1 MTVGDRIPVVLVR
14 HASTAWT
21 GHRYCGRS
29 DPPLDDAGL
38 AAAERLA
45 RELGPQLAPGT
56 RIVSSPLV
64 RALAT
69 AEAIAVLAG
78 LGPVLVDARWR
89 ESDCGTAEGR
99 TFDELAVLEPALA
112 ARLAAGD
119 VAIDW
124 PGGETARVLSA
135 RVRDA
140 WSALLADPRPA
151 VIVSHAGP
159 LRLALALGTGAAPE
173 TVAFPAPGS
182 AVRLT
187 VPGAVVDPG
196 RPDVGASRA
205 TLRR

>member
-1 MTVGDRIPVVLVR
+1 MTAGDAIPVILVR

-29 DPPLDDAGL
+29 DPPLDAAGR

-45 RELGPQLAPGT
+45 RDLTPDLAPGT

-64 RALAT
+64 RAVAT
-69 AEAIAVLAG
+69 AEAIATAAG
-78 LGPVLVDARWR
+78 LGPVLVDERWL
-89 ESDCGTAEGR
+89 ESDCGIAEGR
-99 TFDELAVLEPALA
+99 TFDELAVLEPRLA

-119 VAIDW
+119 VDIDW
-124 PGGETARVLSA
+124 PAGETALALRERVH
-135 RVRDA
+135 DA
-140 WSALLADPRPA
+140 WSSLLADRHPV

-159 LRLALALGTGAAPE
+159 LRLALALGTGSRPE
-173 TVAFPAPGS
+173 TVVFPVPGT

-187 VPGAVVDPG
+187 VPGKAGAHG
-196 RPDVGASRA
+196 RRVAGSSRA

>member
-1 MTVGDRIPVVLVR
+1 MTAGDVVPVILVR

-29 DPPLDDAGL
+29 DPPLDGPGRD
-38 AAAERLA
+38 AAERLA
-45 RELGPQLAPGT
+45 RDLAPDLATGT
-56 RIVSSPLV
+56 RIVSSPLA

-69 AEAIAVLAG
+69 AEAIAAIAG
-78 LGPVLVDARWR
+78 VGPVLVDERWR

-99 TFDELAVLEPALA
+99 TFDELAVLEPELA
-112 ARLAAGD
+112 ARLAAGE

-124 PGGETARVLSA
+124 PGGETAAALRERVH
-135 RVRDA
+135 DA
-140 WSALLADPRPA
+140 WSSLLADPHPV

-159 LRLALALGTGAAPE
+159 LRLALALGTGSRPE
-173 TVAFPAPGS
+173 SVAFPAAGT

-187 VPGAVVDPG
+187 VSGAAVGAG
-196 RPDVGASRA
+196 RPDARPTRA

>member
-1 MTVGDRIPVVLVR
+1 MTAGDLIPVVLVR

-29 DPPLDDAGL
+29 DPPLDDAGR

-45 RELGPQLAPGT
+45 RELAPDLPSGT
-56 RIVSSPLV
+56 RIISSPLV

-69 AEAIAVLAG
+69 AETIAAAAG
-78 LGPVLVDARWR
+78 TGPVLVDPRWR
-89 ESDCGTAEGR
+89 ESDCGIAEGR
-99 TFDELAVLEPALA
+99 TFDELALLEPDPA

-124 PGGETARVLSA
+124 PDGETAHALHERVH
-135 RVRDA
+135 DA
-140 WSALLADPRPA
+140 WSSLLGDPRPA

-159 LRLALALGTGAAPE
+159 LRLALALGTGSAPE
-173 TVAFPAPGS
+173 TVAFPAPGT

-187 VPGAVVDPG
+187 VPAAIDPG